1 MAPMQNGH
9 SVTVLKI
16 NIRVSDAEVTV
27 YLKLLSI
34 LKLSKFETNSN

>member
-9 SVTVLKI
+9 SVTVHKI
-16 NIRVSDAEVTV
+16 NISVSDAEVTV

-34 LKLSKFETNSN
+34 LTLSKFETNSN